1 MPAMLKFLSFGSGSS
16 GNCYLLETSENSILI
31 DAGVGY
37 RKMKKHFAEYGVNQE
52 KISAILLTHDHTDHI
67 SAVSGLA
74 IYLNVPVYA
83 TEIVHHR
90 IRTNYKIHRKLPK
103 ELVKPIEKY
112 KPFGI
117 GAFTIEA
124 FDVPHDSADCSGYT
138 ICHGDKRFVLVTDC
152 GNITD
157 EVSAR
162 ALEADYLVFE
172 SNYDP
177 QMLENGPYPM
187 YLRRRITCPTGHLS
201 NTEAAD
207 FFRGGNFPNLRQI
220 FLCHLSEN
228 NNTHELAKAAISQA
242 LSGKNIPY
250 HILDRRK
257 VNGFFELT

>member
-1 MPAMLKFLSFGSGSS
+1 MLKFLSFGSGSR
-16 GNCYLLETSENSILI
+16 GTCYLLESHENSILI
-31 DAGVGY
+31 DAGVGS

-74 IYLNVPVYA
+74 IHLNIPVYA
-83 TEIVHHR
+83 TEIVHQR
-90 IRTNYKIHRKLPK
+90 IKTNFKIHRKLPK
-103 ELVKPIEKY
+103 ELIKPIDKY

-117 GAFTIEA
+117 GSFTVEA

-138 ICHGDKRFVLVTDC
+138 IYHGDKRFVIVTDC
-152 GNITD
+152 GRITD

-177 QMLENGPYPM
+177 KMLESSPYPM
-187 YLRRRITCPTGHLS
+187 HLRRRIASPMGHLS
-201 NTEAAD
+201 NTETAN
-207 FFRGGNFPNLRQI
+207 FFSKGNFPNLRQI

-228 NNTHELAKAAISQA
+228 NNTHELAETAISRA
-242 LSGKNIPY
+242 LQGKNIPF

-257 VNGFFELT
+257 VNGVFELT